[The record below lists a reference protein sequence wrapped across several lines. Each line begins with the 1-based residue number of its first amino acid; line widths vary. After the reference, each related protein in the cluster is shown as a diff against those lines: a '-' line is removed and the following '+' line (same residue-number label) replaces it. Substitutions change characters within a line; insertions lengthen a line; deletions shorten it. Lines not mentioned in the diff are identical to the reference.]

1 MKKKWSIK
9 PCDKSK
15 VIALKKELNIS
26 HILCQVL
33 NQRGVENF
41 DEAHKYF
48 RPKLSELHSPFLM
61 KDMDSASKRVIS
73 AIKNNEKVL
82 LYGDYDVDGTTAVS
96 LLSTFLEKRKA
107 LYDIYIPDRHLE
119 GYGVSEDGVR
129 YAIKNDIAL
138 IITLDCGIKD
148 FISLDLASNSKI
160 DVIVCDHHLT
170 SEMLPNAYAILNP
183 KRKECSY
190 PNPNLS
196 GCGVG
201 FKLIQAVSQYL
212 GLEEGESYQYL
223 DFVAISIA
231 CDMVPVI
238 GENRCLAY
246 HGLRL
251 LEKTNRPGIKVI
263 LEQSGLLE
271 KIKKNGHVLNFQD
284 LGFIV
289 GPKINAAG
297 RLGHAFDAVRLL
309 LAKSSVDASICY
321 ENLLSL
327 NAQRRL
333 YQEKV
338 IDDIRLDLI
347 NNPDKK
353 NNNVLVFHN
362 ESWHKGVVGI
372 AASKM
377 VEQYFKPCIIFSGDG
392 EILSGSARTIPG
404 LNIYEAIYSCKQ
416 YLIRF
421 GGHKAAAGLSLK
433 QKNLEAFKAAL
444 KITIDKMMTKTLA
457 IPEIKYDAVINI
469 GQINNSFYNIIKQM
483 GPFGPGNEEPI
494 FVCEESSDAGNSR
507 IVKSDHLKLNIRQTG
522 EDKTMDGIAFNL
534 ANAYHKM
541 GKNNTFDLCF
551 TINENIWN
559 NKKQI
564 ELMVKDIHFNT

>member
-9 PCDKSK
+9 PYDKSK
-15 VIALKKELNIS
+15 VKGLRKELNIS
-26 HILCQVL
+26 PVLCQVL

-48 RPKLSELHSPFLM
+48 RPKLKSLHSPFLM
-61 KDMDSASKRVIS
+61 KDMESASQRVIS
-73 AIKNNEKVL
+73 AIESNEKIL

-96 LLSTFLEKRKA
+96 LMSSFLEKRNA
-107 LYDIYIPDRHLE
+107 LFDIYIPDRHIE
-119 GYGVSEDGVR
+119 GYGVSEAGIK
-129 YAIKNDIAL
+129 YAIKNDITL

-148 FISLDLASNSKI
+148 FISLKLASNSKI

-170 SEMLPNAYAILNP
+170 SDTLPSAYAILNP
-183 KRKECSY
+183 KRGDCNY

-201 FKLIQAVSQYL
+201 FKLIQAISQHI
-212 GLEEGESYQYL
+212 GLREDEAYQYL
-223 DFVAISIA
+223 DLVAISIA

-251 LEKTNRPGIKVI
+251 LEKSSRPGLKII
-263 LEQSGLLE
+263 LEHSGILE
-271 KIKKNGHVLNFQD
+271 KIDKNGYALSFQD
-284 LGFIV
+284 IGFIV

-309 LAKSSVDASICY
+309 LAKNMDDASFSY

-327 NAQRRL
+327 NSQRRL

-338 IDDIRLDLI
+338 IEDIRLELI
-347 NNPDKK
+347 NNPEIK
-353 NNNVLVFHN
+353 NKNVLIFYN

-377 VEQYFKPCIIFSGDG
+377 VDQYFKPCIIFSGEG

-404 LNIYEAIYSCKQ
+404 LNIYKAIYSCKEH
-416 YLIRF
+416 LLRF
-421 GGHKAAAGLSLK
+421 GGHNAAAGLSIN
-433 QKNLEAFKAAL
+433 QKNLNAFKADL
-444 KITIDKMMTKTLA
+444 ENIIDKMMTDKLA
-457 IPEIKYDAVINI
+457 IPEIKYDAIIDI
-469 GQINNSFYNIIKQM
+469 GQINSSFFNIIKQM
-483 GPFGPGNEEPI
+483 GPFGPGNEEPV
-494 FVCEESSDAGNSR
+494 FVCEKSCDAGNSR
-507 IVKSDHLKLNIRQTG
+507 IVKSNHLKLNIKQSG
-522 EDKTMDGIAFNL
+522 GDKTMDGIAFNL
-534 ANAYHKM
+534 ANAYPKM

-551 TINENIWN
+551 TLNENIWN

-564 ELMVKDIHFNT
+564 ELMVKDIHFNA